1 MVIIVFIIN
10 LNLQDNFSLAL
21 LLGAAIC
28 AVGSIELL
36 LITIISDL
44 TVWFR
49 GPLGA
54 RALSPAQAN
63 ELRRSLE
70 ATTFPDAVPADGG
83 DHKAA
88 ITEGRRR
95 DYEALS

>member
-36 LITIISDL
+36 LITIISSL
-44 TVWFR
+44 IVWFR

-54 RALSPAQAN
+54 RALSPAQAD

-70 ATTFPDAVPADGG
+70 ATTFPDAAPADGG
-83 DHKAA
+83 NYKA
-88 ITEGRRR
+88 TLVEGRRR